1 MVMLTLL
8 TSNSERYWKVIVA
21 PSKVFVTLVRTL
33 IDNCLLYSCDYY
45 NKNILNNLHKS
56 DLKVIVTLIRTI
68 VLGLTS
74 VLEMILIGLGAKD
87 PLALSSLD
95 PVLIILQAKVKSFY
109 HKTIITF
116 SRCSSYLLLLQQGV
130 TR

>member
-1 MVMLTLL
+1 MLTLL
-8 TSNSERYWKVIVA
+8 TSNSERYWKGIVA

-45 NKNILNNLHKS
+45 NKNILDNLHKS

-87 PLALSSLD
+87 PLALSSQD
-95 PVLIILQAKVKSFY
+95 PVLIILQAKVTSFY